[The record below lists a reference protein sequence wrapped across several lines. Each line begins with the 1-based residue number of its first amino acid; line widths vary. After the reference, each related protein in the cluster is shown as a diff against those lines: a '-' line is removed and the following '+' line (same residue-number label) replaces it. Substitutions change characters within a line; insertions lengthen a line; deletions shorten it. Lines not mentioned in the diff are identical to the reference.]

1 MRRSLLK
8 LLLLALVIIWIWTI
22 AISFSKA
29 KSLSFDESST
39 VVGSILSFTQREEL
53 VINNNAST
61 GGTRFQSHSAGWSD
75 PKNGHSHYH
84 QSKSNNNQDDEGYP
98 FEFAACLLTKDDK
111 IILPEWLAYHY
122 TVMPLRRL
130 IVAIDPLSITNPE
143 PIFDSWR
150 NHTKLK
156 ITTWTGNWYWKI
168 SEWKHPILDKMPPK
182 GDKVI
187 DDTKL
192 LRQSSFYTNC
202 LQRLKL
208 EGYSW
213 TALIDTDEYFTYNS
227 IMPVELLMKNDT
239 TIQDGV
245 LSAESRKR
253 LPAFVGRQNE
263 TIAHWIHQHGTKERV
278 ISNKSLCIVYPRL
291 QFFSKVENNNKE
303 DVDNSSLLST
313 FGADIISRGN
323 SSTPPRFDLEA
334 FHTLQYTSHDRFD
347 KSFKGG
353 KPLPG
358 KSLVNAALVGDDYKV
373 KNPHSPF
380 TFKCKGDVYNQ
391 ITEGWPFRVHQY
403 SGSLKVWLS
412 RPERTKE
419 MWEQRNKRDYR
430 NHHDDSLTRW
440 FPEFVRLLESSS
452 SSEQQQ
458 HGDDDTKDALT
469 LAYCLTQKLH
479 DDAYNET
486 MDIFHRLTL
495 NETIPPKYE
504 WDKPLGIADKRK
516 ARNL

>member
-1 MRRSLLK
+1 MSFNDQSSL
-8 LLLLALVIIWIWTI
+8 
-22 AISFSKA
+22 
-29 KSLSFDESST
+29 
-39 VVGSILSFTQREEL
+39 VGSIISFTQREEL
-53 VINNNAST
+53 VVMNNDENKASI
-61 GGTRFQSHSAGWSD
+61 GGTPNLGQSLDSNQNQ
-75 PKNGHSHYH
+75 KIKH
-84 QSKSNNNQDDEGYP
+84 QEDCP

-143 PIFDSWR
+143 PILDLWR

-156 ITTWTGNWYWKI
+156 ITVWTGNWYWKI
-168 SEWKHPILDKMPPK
+168 SEWQDPLVLNKMPPK

-213 TALIDTDEYFTYNS
+213 TAIIDTDEYFTYNS
-227 IMPVELLMKNDT
+227 IMPVELLHNQ

-245 LSAESRKR
+245 LSAKSRTR

-263 TIAHWIHQHGTKERV
+263 TIAHWIHQHGTKENV
-278 ISNKSLCIVYPRL
+278 MSNKSLCIVYPRL
-291 QFFSKVENNNKE
+291 QFFSKVDNNTG
-303 DVDNSSLLST
+303 SLLLPQ
-313 FGADIISRGN
+313 FGDDNIG
-323 SSTPPRFDLEA
+323 SSNPQFDLEA
-334 FHTLQYTSHDRFD
+334 FHTLQYTYHDRFD
-347 KSFKGG
+347 RSFKGG

-358 KSLVNAALVGDDYKV
+358 KSLVNAALVKDGYKV
-373 KNPHSPF
+373 KNPHAPF

-419 MWEQRNKRDYR
+419 MWEQRNKLEHR
-430 NHHDDSLTRW
+430 NHHDDSLTKW
-440 FPEFVRLLESSS
+440 FPEFVRLLKSTTSSSSSSS
-452 SSEQQQ
+452 SSEQQ
-458 HGDDDTKDALT
+458 HGDRNSALS
-469 LAYCLTQKLH
+469 LAYRLTQKAH
-479 DDAYNET
+479 DDAYDET

-495 NETIPPKYE
+495 HETVSPKYK
-504 WDKPLGIADKRK
+504 WDKPLGDKRK
-516 ARNL
+516 ASRLIQDM